1 MRVFISADIEGVAG
15 VVAPSQ
21 CQAGH
26 ADHEKA
32 RILMTQEVN
41 AVIEGLLEGGATD
54 LLVNDAHGGM
64 TNLLPDLL
72 HPAADLILGKP
83 KPMNMACGLDGSFD
97 LFCMVGHHSRAG
109 GGGVLSHT
117 TNGFAFHQVRVNGT
131 PCGEPAIYGAYAAEL
146 GVPVGLISGDDRTE
160 AENRDLFPD
169 AEFAVVKHAM
179 GERAARQ
186 LSVARAHLL
195 LHETALR
202 AALRA
207 GRRTDRPRPPVPR
220 GPFRAE
226 FVASRAALADQFA
239 VLPPAIRVDPMTV
252 AFDCATMAEVIG
264 WMTSLSAISFAVR

>member
-1 MRVFISADIEGVAG
+1 MRVYISADIEGVAG

-32 RILMTQEVN
+32 RILMTEEVN
-41 AVIEGLLEGGATD
+41 AVVEGLLEGGATEVV
-54 LLVNDAHGGM
+54 VNDAHGAM
-64 TNLLPDLL
+64 INLLPDRL

-83 KPMNMACGLDGSFD
+83 KPMNMACGLDVGFD

-117 TNGFAFHQVRVNGT
+117 TNGTAFHEVRINGI

-146 GVPVGLISGDDRTE
+146 GIPVALISGDDRTA
-160 AENRDLFPD
+160 AENRPLFPE
-169 AEFAVVKHAM
+169 AEHVVVKQAF

-186 LSVARAHLL
+186 VSVVRARALL
-195 LHETALR
+195 REAAGRAVRRRNR
-202 AALRA
+202 AAP
-207 GRRTDRPRPPVPR
+207 PRPE

-226 FVASRAALADQFA
+226 FRASRAALADQFA
-239 VLPPAIRVDPMTV
+239 VLPPALRLDPVTV
-252 AFDCATMAEVIG
+252 AFDCRSMAEVIG
-264 WMTSLSAISFAVR
+264 WMTALSAMSFALR